1 MLSPEPAC
9 LAIADITGYTRF
21 LAGAELD
28 HAQDI
33 LADLTNTVVA
43 SLRPALRL
51 AKLEGD
57 AVFVYVITE
66 TVDGAALQDTI
77 EGAYFAFRRRMRDIR
92 QASSCECNACVLVPN
107 LDLKFVVHH
116 GHVIRQRIGT
126 SEELVGSDVI
136 VVHRLLKNGVTHAT
150 GIGAY
155 ALYTVACLAA
165 MGMDDPSRAGMVRHD
180 EVFEDLGEIGAWVVD
195 LQSAWAAE
203 LERSRIVVEVE
214 DALAVHE
221 ATLDAP
227 QALVWE
233 YITSPALRPAWQL
246 GVEAVISDSGPAGR
260 RGIGTVN
267 HCMHGKD
274 AIIEEVVDW
283 EPIDHVTYRSLLP
296 LAGAPKLLNTF
307 QLTDDGGGRTRL
319 EIRFAQPR
327 TKKHRATARDV
338 VKQLDG
344 PIKRDLEA
352 LRSALADATAA
363 AVDPEVAEP
372 ELPQSLGRMVT
383 EPFTRAR

>member
-1 MLSPEPAC
+1 MLRPEPAC

-33 LADLTNTVVA
+33 LADLMNTVVS
-43 SLRPALRL
+43 SLRPTLRL

-66 TVDGAALQDTI
+66 TVDGPVLLDTI
-77 EGAYFAFRRRMRDIR
+77 EGSYFAFQRRLRDIR

-136 VVHRLLKNGVTHAT
+136 VVHRLLKNGVAQAT

-155 ALYTVACLAA
+155 ALYTDACLAA
-165 MGMDDPSRAGMVRHD
+165 MGIDDPAAAGMLRHEEAFD
-180 EVFEDLGEIGAWVVD
+180 DVGEIGGWIVD
-195 LQSAWAAE
+195 LQAAWAAE
-203 LERSRIVVEVE
+203 LERSRVVVEAT
-214 DALAVHE
+214 DALAAYG

-227 QALVWE
+227 PALVWE
-233 YITSPALRPAWQL
+233 YITSPRLRPMWQL
-246 GVEAVISDSGPAGR
+246 GVEAVVRASGPAGR

-274 AIIEEVVDW
+274 VIVEEVVDW
-283 EPIDHVTYRSLLP
+283 EPVDHVTYRSLVP
-296 LAGAPKLLNTF
+296 VPGAPKLLNTF
-307 QLTDDGGGRTRL
+307 QLSDLGDGRTGL
-319 EIRFAQPR
+319 SFRFARPP
-327 TKKHRATARDV
+327 TKKDRAKAEELIAEIDET
-338 VKQLDG
+338 
-344 PIKRDLEA
+344 IKGDIVA
-352 LRSALADATAA
+352 LQSALADATAA
-363 AVDPEVAEP
+363 APGSAPAEP
-372 ELPQSLGRMVT
+372 ELPRSLGRMVSHPIT
-383 EPFTRAR
+383 HAG

>member
-1 MLSPEPAC
+1 MLRPEAAC

-33 LADLTNTVVA
+33 LADLTNTVVT
-43 SLRPALRL
+43 SLRPTLRL

-66 TVDGAALQDTI
+66 AVDGPVLQDTI
-77 EGAYFAFRRRMRDIR
+77 ESSYFAFRRRLRDIR

-136 VVHRLLKNGVTHAT
+136 VVHRLLKNGVAEAT
-150 GIGAY
+150 GIAAY
-155 ALYTVACLAA
+155 ALYTDACVAA
-165 MGMDDPSRAGMVRHD
+165 MGLTDPAAAGTIRHEEAFDDV
-180 EVFEDLGEIGAWVVD
+180 GEIGGWVAD
-195 LQSAWAAE
+195 LQAAWAAE
-203 LERSRIVVEVE
+203 LERSRVVVDAK
-214 DALAVHE
+214 DALAVYE

-233 YITSPALRPAWQL
+233 YLTSPALRPMWQL
-246 GVEAVISDSGPAGR
+246 GVEAVIPDSGPPGR

-274 AIIEEVVDW
+274 VIIEEVVDW
-283 EPIDHVTYRSLLP
+283 EPPDHVTYRSLVP
-296 LAGAPKLLNTF
+296 VPGAPKLLNTF
-307 QLTDDGGGRTRL
+307 QLSDLGDGRTGL
-319 EIRFAQPR
+319 EFRFARPR
-327 TKKHRATARDV
+327 TKRDRAKAEELV
-338 VKQLDG
+338 AELDETIEG
-344 PIKRDLEA
+344 DIVA
-352 LRSALADATAA
+352 LQSVLADAMAA
-363 AVDPEVAEP
+363 APESAHAEP
-372 ELPQSLGRMVT
+372 ELPRSLGRMVS
-383 EPFTRAR
+383 EPITRAG